1 MLRKKIIY
9 IAFAGMVGF
18 TGCTKNF
25 ETINVN
31 PTTLTDLST
40 DALFTRTLL
49 DVSGGEY
56 EAWRTNFIYT
66 TQFTQQF
73 ASTAWPQGDKYF
85 FDEGYSSSLWDT
97 YAQGAIKNLVNLI
110 AKTEGM
116 ENDVNY
122 RSAARIMK
130 VYAFHRLTDLYG
142 DVPYF
147 EAGKGYLNT
156 IFAPK
161 YDAQQDIYMDML
173 KELEEAGDAFDAAKP
188 FKGDITSYNGD
199 VSLWK
204 KAANSL
210 MLRLAMRLTEADA
223 TAAAAWAS
231 KAASRGVFT
240 SYTESLRIK
249 HLEGQYDNP
258 NSHVLGYYNGARNE
272 LGNNNFKLS
281 KTFVDRLRTNNDPRL
296 SILSVVRTNGV
307 EDGTPAVQK
316 GLPSGTD
323 PGAIPDPIASYS
335 QLRSDFVS
343 ADDPN
348 ILVSHAQTMLLLA
361 EARER
366 GYITTGSAEDYFRQ
380 GVKSAIYQLSLY
392 NPTAGVLNTAAADA
406 FAASVPYPA
415 GNAIQTISEQ
425 YYIASL
431 LDGYETFANYR
442 RTGFP
447 QLTAVNFPGNYTG
460 GVIPSRMQ
468 YPSSES
474 GLNGANLQE
483 AISRQGANTFTTK
496 VWWDK

>member
-1 MLRKKIIY
+1 MLKKKIIY

-18 TGCTKNF
+18 TGCTKDF
-25 ETINVN
+25 EQINID
-31 PTTLTDLST
+31 PTTLTDLQT

-66 TQFTQQF
+66 TQITQQF

-85 FDEGYSSSLWDT
+85 FDEGYSASLWDT
-97 YAQGAIKNLVNLI
+97 YAGGAIKNLTNLV
-110 AKTEGM
+110 AKTEGK

-122 RSAARIMK
+122 RSAARILK

-142 DVPYF
+142 DIPYF
-147 EAGKGYLNT
+147 DAGKGYLNQ
-156 IFAPK
+156 IYAPK

-173 KELEEAGDAFDAAKP
+173 KELEEAGDAFDASKP

-223 TAAAAWAS
+223 TTAASWAA
-231 KAASRGVFT
+231 KAAQRGVLT
-240 SYTESLRIK
+240 SYTETFRVN

-258 NSHVLGYYNGARNE
+258 NSHVLGYYNGARTE
-272 LGNNNFKLS
+272 LRNNNFKFS
-281 KTFVDRLRTNNDPRL
+281 KLFIDWLRAKNDPRL
-296 SILSVVRTNGV
+296 GILSVVRTGDV
-307 EDGTPAVQK
+307 EDGNPAIQK

-323 PGAIPDPIASYS
+323 PNAVPDPLASYS
-335 QLRSDFVS
+335 QLRADFVS
-343 ADDPN
+343 ANDPN
-348 ILVSHAQTMLLLA
+348 ILISHAQTMLLMA
-361 EARER
+361 EARHR
-366 GYITTGSAEDYFRQ
+366 GYITTGTAIDYFKQ
-380 GVKSAIYQLSLY
+380 GVKSAIMQLNLY
-392 NPTAGVLNTAAADA
+392 NPTAGLINEGTVDTYVNALTL
-406 FAASVPYPA
+406 PA
-415 GNAIQTISEQ
+415 GSEIQTISEQ

-468 YPSSES
+468 YPASES